1 MNLDGKLSQGIPIGN
16 DISFL
21 LAEVV
26 LARVDGQLRLSH
38 KRALRW
44 YDDYELAF
52 DSREEAEEVLKKLN
66 RQLSRFRLRLNPK
79 KTRIIRL
86 PKPTQD
92 EWQDELKELAAG
104 LFRSVHKMIRY
115 FDVAFRLREQF
126 PDEPILMYA
135 LGILFK
141 IASPSP
147 HIARIAQSCITQAV
161 LRSREPLRRPSRS
174 YRFGI

>member
-38 KRALRW
+38 NRALRW

-79 KTRIIRL
+79 KNKNHSFPQTNTRRV
-86 PKPTQD
+86 
-92 EWQDELKELAAG
+92 AG
-104 LFRSVHKMIRY
+104 RAQGAGGRSVQKCSQNDSILRCCLSPTRAISRRTSL
-115 FDVAFRLREQF
+115 DVCVRNSL
-126 PDEPILMYA
+126 
-135 LGILFK
+135 
-141 IASPSP
+141 
-147 HIARIAQSCITQAV
+147 
-161 LRSREPLRRPSRS
+161 
-174 YRFGI
+174 